1 MVIFSQHYYIIRY
14 VCQISNRK
22 LRLRRLE
29 KIVNE
34 KAEYV
39 ILIVCLID
47 VSATIWLPGHTDA
60 DVSPG
65 HTYQQ

>member
-39 ILIVCLID
+39 KLIY